1 MLILC
6 LILLILLIYLFI
18 TKKEKFIEEFPEE
31 YNYRCFDCKVIDDEE
46 CRNCPYRFEGLD

>member
-18 TKKEKFIEEFPEE
+18 TKKEKFPEEFPEE
-31 YNYRCFDCKVIDDEE
+31 YNYRCFDCNVIDDEE